1 MKLQRI
7 IELLSRL
14 ALGRTERLLEGQGC
28 VGVWGAAWGHRE
40 QVGDMGSSSGIIWE
54 TALGHGE

>member
-14 ALGRTERLLEGQGC
+14 ALGRTERLLEGQGGM
-28 VGVWGAAWGHRE
+28 GVWGAAWGHGER
-40 QVGDMGSSSGIIWE
+40 VGDIGSSSGII
-54 TALGHGE
+54 